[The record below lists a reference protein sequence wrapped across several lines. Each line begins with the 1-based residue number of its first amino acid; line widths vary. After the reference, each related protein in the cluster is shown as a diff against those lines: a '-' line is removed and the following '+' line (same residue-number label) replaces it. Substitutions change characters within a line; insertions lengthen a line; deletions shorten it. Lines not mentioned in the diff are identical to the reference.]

1 MAVLS
6 HSCIPLTSNLR
17 TAGSKGSE
25 QSKKEDEQF
34 EELVSILTNAV
45 RNGKSFAGNLI
56 WDYNYR
62 SLWSS
67 RLRDDKGRLN
77 LYKASPSRVINL
89 LRKDTHWYRRLP
101 KAQKHKIKIMCQK
114 PGGIRRIKDYLDTAD
129 GVLISLIFS
138 VPEMF
143 RGTGYDL
150 TDRIANS
157 ILCNCIHNYDR
168 FLAKLK
174 KLRKTVKKYA
184 LEKREIEI
192 DYNQFRDMSY
202 MVRFLEIFNSIC
214 KKSSKEKM
222 FRVAMFCQTRA
233 CGLAGPGTVKES
245 TSQFLETVMTPRSFE
260 PSPLLEQC
268 IDAVVTQVTDQPNL
282 GFQPEFKISMS
293 TTACCENPRRKEGK
307 FGFLKGLIDRAG
319 LYVPPLYEGRPG
331 TIGDWVWDKA
341 LRLIEDPSNHD
352 ELLRVNVAAVRE
364 NGKARIITSGSFY
377 KDAFLQPFS
386 HITIHAMKI
395 FPQLSDGLKAGR
407 LGWRFIQRIEATKDD
422 IDDTNWIFKTKCK
435 VYSSDLE
442 KATDRPTR
450 EQARRKTLKLLEQ
463 SGLSKRILSAVDKY
477 WLGDKRLY
485 VKGKFVGYMV
495 NGVPMGD
502 PLTKTDISL
511 VHPISD
517 MYARLKTNTKA
528 LMVGNGDDVAGIIED
543 ESYALA
549 HQEATSQL
557 GYDTSVLDT
566 AVTDDW
572 GTYCEEWYHKPVSPI
587 NTCKW
592 GSRLKNSLL
601 LPYLDVPKIRTMIAT
616 EKDREDFSSDPRG
629 KVTLLGKDQEYFHSS
644 DPGPYSTIYSIASA
658 FQDVSLATIDSPHPL
673 FLPRQFNGIGKAPP
687 DWEVESWMNI
697 LRKSRKWISKYYLYA
712 MDEIVMGDPDIVD
725 LRAAKKESNHF
736 GREALV
742 EFLEIP
748 EDDPI
753 KAHIKIRKDQWSE
766 WPEGVLTKLVTLG
779 YLVTESQVQ
788 KYYLFQKRLE
798 GLNQDI
804 NCDLFEVVKAKMVDL
819 PDIDI
824 ESEDAREVVERFS
837 DMYRD
842 APFRLGVGREENLYG
857 AGILKLLD
865 AGNPLRVTGSNFPML
880 DKFRSFTPPEN
891 LYAIRGR
898 ELFRWFMEALKSWEA
913 GNGFPKPPPQDILE
927 DDPIIIRTISDGGA
941 DIHFIVTDDLR
952 LFRQC
957 VNKFEDTWIFRISAI
972 HYLQS
977 NTWRMENDSDRSY
990 DELMTKLINDEYGCR
1005 VNVAVHVDKG
1015 SVETFL
1021 NKYVPSPNET
1031 GHYWETNGIPWRKD
1045 IHKRNLAIK
1054 PRGSFIDRPCP
1065 LDPKRDLRFPRSLY
1079 DWETHKK
1086 LKRSL
1091 NDA

>member
-6 HSCIPLTSNLR
+6 QSCIPLTSNLR
-17 TAGSKGSE
+17 TAGSRGSE
-25 QSKKEDEQF
+25 QGKKEDEQF
-34 EELVSILTNAV
+34 ETLLSILTNAV
-45 RNGKSFAGNLI
+45 RNGKAFNGQLV

-62 SLWSS
+62 SLWST
-67 RLRDDKGRLN
+67 RLRDEHGRLN
-77 LYKASPSRVINL
+77 IYKASPSRVVKL
-89 LRKDTHWYRRLP
+89 LRRDTHWYRRLP
-101 KAQKHKIKIMCQK
+101 KAQKHKIKILCQK
-114 PGGIRRIKDYLDTAD
+114 PGGIRKIKDYLDTAD
-129 GVLISLIFS
+129 GVMTSLIFS

-143 RGTGYDL
+143 KGTGYDL
-150 TDRIANS
+150 TDRISNS
-157 ILCNCIHNYDR
+157 IICNCIHSYDN

-174 KLRKTVKKYA
+174 KLRKTVKKAA
-184 LEKREIEI
+184 LEKKEIEI
-192 DYNQFRDMSY
+192 NYDQIRDMSY
-202 MVRFLEIFNSIC
+202 MGRFLEVFNQISG
-214 KKSSKEKM
+214 KSSKEKM

-233 CGLAGPGTVKES
+233 CGLAGPGTVKKS
-245 TSQFLETVMTPRSFE
+245 TSEFLDTVMKPRSFD
-260 PSPLLEQC
+260 PSPLLEEC
-268 IDAVVTQVTDQPNL
+268 IDTVIKQVTDQPSL
-282 GFQPEFKISMS
+282 GRRPEFKISMS
-293 TTACCENPRRKEGK
+293 TTACCECPRRKEGK
-307 FGFLKGLIDRAG
+307 FGFLKKVLDQAGLI
-319 LYVPPLYEGRPG
+319 VPPLHEGKPG

-341 LRLIEDPSNHD
+341 MRLIEDPTKHD

-364 NGKARIITSGSFY
+364 NGKARIITSGSFW

-386 HITIHAMKI
+386 HITIHAMKT
-395 FPQLSDGLKAGR
+395 FKQTMDGLQAGR
-407 LGWRFIQRIEATKDD
+407 LGWRFIQRIEMQKDD
-422 IDDTNWIFKTKCK
+422 IDGMNWIFKTKCK
-435 VYSSDLE
+435 VFSSDLE

-450 EQARRKTLKLLEQ
+450 HQARRKTMKLLKE
-463 SGLSKRILSAVDKY
+463 SGLSDRALSAVDKY

-485 VKGKFVGYMV
+485 VKGEYVGDMV
-495 NGVPMGD
+495 NGIPMGD
-502 PLTKTDISL
+502 PLTKTDITL
-511 VHPISD
+511 VHPIAD
-517 MYARLKTNTKA
+517 MYATIKTESRAIMT
-528 LMVGNGDDVAGIIED
+528 GNGDDIAGIIED

-549 HQEATSQL
+549 HQEATTML

-601 LPYLDVPKIRTMIAT
+601 LPYLDVPKIRTIIAT

-658 FQDVSLATIDSPHPL
+658 FQDVCLSTVDSPYPM

-687 DWEVESWMNI
+687 DWEVESWMNV
-697 LRKSRKWISKYYLYA
+697 LRHSRKWISKYYLYA
-712 MDEIVMGDPDIVD
+712 MDEIITGDPDITD

-753 KAHIKIRKDQWSE
+753 KEYILIRKDQWSE

-779 YLVTESQVQ
+779 YLVTESQLQ

-804 NCDLFEVVKAKMVDL
+804 EHDLFEVVKAKMVDL
-819 PDIDI
+819 PDIDV
-824 ESEDAREVVERFS
+824 ESEDARDVVTRFS

-842 APFRLGVGREENLYG
+842 APFRLGVGREENLYNVS
-857 AGILKLLD
+857 ILEKMD
-865 AGNPLRVTGSNFPML
+865 NGNPLKVTGSGFPML
-880 DKFRSFTPPEN
+880 DKFSKRLPPTN
-891 LYAIRGR
+891 LYTLRGA
-898 ELFRWFMEALKSWEA
+898 ELYKWFAHSWGPWRA
-913 GNGFPKPPPQDILE
+913 GEKIFKPPPQDILE
-927 DDPIIIRTISDGGA
+927 DDPIIIREISEGGA
-941 DIHFIVTDDLR
+941 DIFIIATDDLR
-952 LFRQC
+952 LYRHC
-957 VNKFEDTWIFRISAI
+957 LNKFEDTWIFRISAI

-977 NTWRMENDSDRSY
+977 NTWRMENNGDITY
-990 DELMTKLINDEYGCR
+990 DDLMTKLFNEEYGCK
-1005 VNVAVHVDKG
+1005 VNVSVLVDQG
-1015 SVETFL
+1015 SIETFL

-1045 IHKRNLAIK
+1045 IHKRNLQIK
-1054 PRGSFIDRPCP
+1054 PRGSFIDRPRP
-1065 LDPKRDLRFPRSLY
+1065 LDPKRDLRFPRSIY

-1086 LKRSL
+1086 LKVSL